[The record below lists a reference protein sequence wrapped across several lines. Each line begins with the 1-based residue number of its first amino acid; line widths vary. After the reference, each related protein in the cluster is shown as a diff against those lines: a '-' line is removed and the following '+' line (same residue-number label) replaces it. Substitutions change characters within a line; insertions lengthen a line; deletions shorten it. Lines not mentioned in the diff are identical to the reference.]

1 MNRPRKNIVAF
12 SIWESRVAPVFDTA
26 DQIAI
31 VDVEDG
37 RILSERQEVISDQ
50 MPAQKALRLAGLGIN
65 TLVCGA
71 ISRLTQG
78 LVSAY
83 GIQVVSF
90 VAGGLREVIDAWIS
104 GRLVNDAF
112 SMPGCCGR
120 NQRRTGIGQEVS
132 MVNTRGRGMGAGS
145 GMGRGGRGMGRVG
158 QQGRNIG
165 IGQAA
170 GFGAGI
176 TGNCVCPSCGE
187 NLPHERGVPCVE
199 RKCPKCGTL
208 MTRQ

>member
-1 MNRPRKNIVAF
+1 MQNLIKNRAAF
-12 SIWESRVAPVFDTA
+12 AVWDGRIAPVFDTSE
-26 DQIAI
+26 QIAV

-37 RILSERQEVISDQ
+37 MIVGQRKEFIADEI
-50 MPAQKALRLAGLGIN
+50 PAQKALRLAELGIN

-83 GIQVVSF
+83 GINIVPF
-90 VAGGLREVIDAWIS
+90 VAGDLQEVVDAWVHSRIWQ
-104 GRLVNDAF
+104 DIF

-120 NQRRTGIGQEVS
+120 TRRRLCSGQEVDMLNS
-132 MVNTRGRGMGAGS
+132 RGRGMGTGRRMGSRRISRGSAGP
-145 GMGRGGRGMGRVG
+145 
-158 QQGRNIG
+158 
-165 IGQAA
+165 AT

-176 TGNCVCPSCGE
+176 TGHCVCPNCGE
-187 NLPHERGVPCVE
+187 SLPHERGVPCVE
-199 RKCPKCGTL
+199 RKCPKCGAL

>member
-1 MNRPRKNIVAF
+1 MNSPRKNIVAF

-83 GIQVVSF
+83 GIHVVPF
-90 VAGGLREVIDAWIS
+90 VAGGLREVIDAWIGGS
-104 GRLVNDAF
+104 LGQDSF

-120 NQRRTGIGQEVS
+120 NRRRAGIGLEVS
-132 MVNTRGRGMGAGS
+132 MVKTR
-145 GMGRGGRGMGRVG
+145 GRGMGRVG
-158 QQGRNIG
+158 RGMGRGQQSRNIG
-165 IGQAA
+165 MSQTA

-176 TGNCVCPSCGE
+176 TGSCICPNCGE
-187 NLPHERGVPCVE
+187 SLPHERGVPCVE